1 MYSKKQLEIY
11 SKFFEWDF
19 TKVPEEFKGKKNPN
33 KDLLI
38 ADVHA
43 PFHHKELFKQT
54 IDDNLD
60 AQNLWIAGDWWDFYS
75 KSFYR
80 KTQHIDFHIE
90 FREAFA
96 QLWKLSDKFDKIYLM
111 LSNHDMR
118 FTKWMYDN
126 VPSEALAFT
135 DSTFQRRIL
144 QVIPNLKVVEQTTDR
159 ERKVGYVFQHKNM
172 VLTHIEMSRKN
183 VGQVVQEV
191 CKELHRW
198 EDAFR
203 LKKYDMLLQA
213 HNHQSAKVKYGSK
226 FLYQIPC
233 LVDIAQ
239 PSFDYVFSGKLQGN
253 PPALGYVVLNKFEDG
268 SFDPKKSYIVDL

>member
-11 SKFFEWDF
+11 TKFFEWDF
-19 TKVPEEFKGKKNPN
+19 TKVPEIFRGKKDTS

-43 PFHHKELFKQT
+43 PFHHKELFNQT

-80 KTQHIDFHIE
+80 KTHHIDFHVE
-90 FREAFA
+90 FREGFA
-96 QLWKLSDKFDKIYLM
+96 HLWKLSDKFENIYIM

-118 FTKWMYDN
+118 FTKWMFDN
-126 VPSEALAFT
+126 VPPEALAFT
-135 DSTFQRRIL
+135 DIHFVHRIL
-144 QVIPNLKVVEQTTDR
+144 QTIPNVKIISQTT
-159 ERKVGYVFQHKNM
+159 EQARKVGYVHQHKNM
-172 VLTHIEMSRKN
+172 VLSHIEMSRKN
-183 VGQVVQEV
+183 VGHTVQEV
-191 CKELHRW
+191 CKELYRW

-213 HNHQSAKVKYGSK
+213 HNHQSAKVKFGNKYL
-226 FLYQIPC
+226 FQIPC
-233 LVDIAQ
+233 LIDISQ
-239 PSFDYVFSGKLQGN
+239 PSFDYVFSGRLQGN
-253 PPALGYVVLNKFEDG
+253 PPALGYITLHKNEDG
-268 SFDPKKSYIVDL
+268 GFNPKKSNIVDL